1 MTTQAIDPHAF
12 PAAPTTRSGS
22 RVWTG
27 RILTAIPV
35 LFLLM
40 DGAMKLVN
48 PAPVRDA
55 MIHLGWPA
63 GLAPTLGVILLSCV
77 VIHLVPRTA
86 VLGAILLSAYL
97 GGAVAAHLR
106 IGEPIFNQLFAVV
119 VGVLVWGGLY
129 LRDARVRA
137 LFT

>member
-1 MTTQAIDPHAF
+1 
-12 PAAPTTRSGS
+12 
-22 RVWTG
+22 
-27 RILTAIPV
+27 
-35 LFLLM
+35 
-40 DGAMKLVN
+40 
-48 PAPVRDA
+48 
-55 MIHLGWPA
+55 
-63 GLAPTLGVILLSCV
+63 
-77 VIHLVPRTA
+77 

>member
-1 MTTQAIDPHAF
+1 MTTQAIDPHTF
-12 PAAPTTRSGS
+12 PAATTTRSAS

-27 RILTAIPV
+27 RIVSAIPI

-40 DGAMKLVN
+40 DGAMKLAN
-48 PAPVRDA
+48 PAPVREA
-55 MIHLGWPA
+55 MVNLGWPA

-77 VIHLVPRTA
+77 VIHLIPRTA

-97 GGAVAAHLR
+97 GGAVATHMR
-106 IGEPIFNQLFAVV
+106 IGEPLFNQFFAVIV
-119 VGVLVWGGLY
+119 ALLVWGGLY